1 MMFLKSKYIAGFFLL
16 TVFFVSSCGQRPDDP
31 VEVVVDEDGAVS
43 EVTDGAIVFGPNG
56 EVLNGGDPE
65 LGAALASALTVHV
78 ISDVNSLPTGG
89 SDFANIQ
96 VLVTD
101 EGNRAANSADIEFS
115 ATAGV
120 LQEIGMATD
129 GNGETTAL
137 LNLGRDYTNQDI
149 VVTAVSG
156 GSMGSVVITAR
167 GSTVEISGQDTLIA
181 GDVAN
186 LSATLVAGNGEPI
199 ANQEINFISMAGNSI
214 TTPRTTTDANG
225 QISLQVDSSLGSDVI
240 TATAL
245 DGTAVTTFSLT
256 VASDILEFISPSAN
270 AEIVVGVISTLA
282 VRWESEG
289 ASVAGEDLRFSLT
302 AGQIIGNPVVTT
314 DADGEA
320 SVQFISNSAG
330 PATVSVAAVQGESLE
345 TQRQFEFVATT
356 PSELRLS
363 ASATRVPAGETSRLT
378 ALVVDANGNP
388 VKNAE
393 VIFSSPDLRGGQI
406 NPASAMSN
414 SDGLATVTFTAGAL
428 ATEFEAIQIL
438 ANIANLN
445 FADSVSLTAVERVL
459 NVTVGTTSL
468 IRAING
474 ETQYSLPFVVQV
486 ADGSGSP
493 LEGAS
498 VELSVRPLNYGK
510 GFFRIVD
517 ANGLLLEEHLALNP
531 GQNFSGDRWALR
543 SMNHT
548 VCGAEDIN
556 GNRLLDAGED
566 INGNGSL
573 DPQDPAVVAPD
584 SVNSPTLENGS
595 ITTDATGSGFFAVI
609 YPQSNALWAEVEI
622 TARAKGLGA
631 EAEAK
636 FRTSLSVLAAEL
648 DDVNTSLPNQTSPYG
663 TSVTQNPAV
672 DCANEL

>member
-16 TVFFVSSCGQRPDDP
+16 TALLVSSCGQRPDDSDT
-31 VEVVVDEDGAVS
+31 VVTGVGGTDTVITDEAV
-43 EVTDGAIVFGPNG
+43 VFGPNG

-78 ISDVNSLPTGG
+78 ISDTNSLPTGG

-101 EGNRAANSADIEFS
+101 EANRAANSAEIEFS

-120 LQEIGMATD
+120 LQEIGVSTD

-156 GSMGSVVITAR
+156 GSTGSVVVTAR
-167 GSTVEISGQDTLIA
+167 GSTLDISGQNSLIS

-186 LSATLVAGNGEPI
+186 LSATLLAGNGEPI
-199 ANQEINFISMAGNSI
+199 ANEEISFISMAGNSI
-214 TTPRTTTDANG
+214 TTTRTTTNANG
-225 QISLQVDSSLGSDVI
+225 QISVQVDSSLGSDVI

-245 DGTAVTTFSLT
+245 SGTATATFSLT
-256 VASDILEFISPSAN
+256 VASDILEFLSPGAN
-270 AEIVVGVISTLA
+270 AEVAVGGISNIA
-282 VRWESEG
+282 VRWESDG
-289 ASVAGEDLRFSLT
+289 APVAGEDLRFSLT
-302 AGQIIGNPVVTT
+302 AGQILGNPVVTT
-314 DADGEA
+314 DAAGEA
-320 SVQFISNSAG
+320 SVQIVSNSAG
-330 PATVSVAAVQGESLE
+330 PATVTVAAVQSGNIE

-356 PSELRLS
+356 PSALNLS
-363 ASATRVPAGETSRLT
+363 ASATRVPAGETSRLN
-378 ALVVDANGNP
+378 ALVVDVNGNP

-393 VIFSSPDLRGGQI
+393 VIFSSADLRGGQL
-406 NPASAMSN
+406 NPASAITN
-414 SDGLATVTFTAGAL
+414 SDGLAAVTFTAGAL

-438 ANIANLN
+438 ASVANSN

-459 NVTVGTTSL
+459 NVTIGTTSL
-468 IRAING
+468 IRTING

-493 LEGAS
+493 LEGAT
-498 VELSVRPLNYGK
+498 VELSVIPLNYGK
-510 GFFRIVD
+510 GFFRVVD
-517 ANGLLLEEHLALNP
+517 ANGLLPEEHLALNT
-531 GQNFSGDRWALR
+531 GTNFSGDRWALR
-543 SMNHT
+543 ASNHT
-548 VCGAEDIN
+548 LCNAEDIN
-556 GNRLLDAGED
+556 GNRLLDPGED
-566 INGNGSL
+566 LNNNGSL

-584 SVNSPTLENGS
+584 SINSPTLENGS

-609 YPQSNALWAEVEI
+609 YPQSNALWSEVEI

-631 EAEAK
+631 EAEAT

-648 DDVNTSLPNQTSPYG
+648 DDVNTNLPNGSSPYG
-663 TSVTQNPAV
+663 VSVTQNPAV
-672 DCANEL
+672 DCANEF

>member
-573 DPQDPAVVAPD
+573 DPQDPAVVASD

-609 YPQSNALWAEVEI
+609 YPQSNALWAEIEI

-672 DCANEL
+672 DCANDL

>member
-16 TVFFVSSCGQRPDDP
+16 TVLFVTSCGQRPDDP
-31 VEVVVDEDGAVS
+31 VEVVIDPDGSVS
-43 EVTDGAIVFGPNG
+43 EVTTDGAVVFGPNG

-78 ISDVNSLPTGG
+78 ISDANSLPTGG

-101 EGNRAANSADIEFS
+101 EGNRAADSAEIEFS

-137 LNLGRDYTNQDI
+137 LNLGRDYANQDI

-167 GSTVEISGQDTLIA
+167 GSTVDISGQDTLIA

-186 LSATLVAGNGEPI
+186 LSAILVAGNGEPI
-199 ANQEINFISMAGNSI
+199 ANEEINFVSLAGNSI
-214 TTPRTTTDANG
+214 TTTRTTTDANG
-225 QISLQVDSSLGSDVI
+225 EISLQVDSSLGSDVI

-245 DGTAVTTFSLT
+245 DGTAATTFSLT
-256 VASDILEFISPSAN
+256 VASDILEFLSPLAN
-270 AEIVVGVISTLA
+270 AEVAVGSVSTIA

-289 ASVAGEDLRFSLT
+289 VAVAGEDLRFSLT
-302 AGQIIGNPVVTT
+302 AGQIIGNAVVTT

-320 SVQFISNSAG
+320 SVQVISNSAG
-330 PATVSVAAVQGESLE
+330 PATVAVAAVQGESLE

-356 PSELRLS
+356 PSDLRLS
-363 ASATRVPAGETSRLT
+363 ASSTRVPAGETSRLT
-378 ALVVDANGNP
+378 ALVVDVNGNP

-393 VIFSSPDLRGGQI
+393 VIFSSSDLRGGQI

-414 SDGLATVTFTAGAL
+414 SDGLAAVTFTAGAL

-438 ANIANLN
+438 ASVANSN

-468 IRAING
+468 IRSING

-543 SMNHT
+543 SMN
-548 VCGAEDIN
+548 
-556 GNRLLDAGED
+556 
-566 INGNGSL
+566 
-573 DPQDPAVVAPD
+573 PA
-584 SVNSPTLENGS
+584 
-595 ITTDATGSGFFAVI
+595 
-609 YPQSNALWAEVEI
+609 
-622 TARAKGLGA
+622 
-631 EAEAK
+631 
-636 FRTSLSVLAAEL
+636 
-648 DDVNTSLPNQTSPYG
+648 
-663 TSVTQNPAV
+663 
-672 DCANEL
+672 